1 MLRAHIDIS
10 RGLDGEA
17 VVLACFDLGEDE
29 LAASAHAVAAAAA
42 ERYRTAAMT
51 SDDVLGL
58 RELTTL
64 TDELRDLALRAG
76 LRTVVLRPARL
87 AAYRDA
93 VAFFVESRDA
103 AEWRRGGGKTRGAP
117 QGARP
122 QLRDLRPNPP
132 PPHPPL
138 SLGALRAAPLTDD
151 RQVVP

>member
-1 MLRAHIDIS
+1 MVRAHIDIS

-58 RELTTL
+58 RELTAL

-103 AEWRRGGGKTRGAP
+103 AEWRREEDLEPLALVRGLVGPLA
-117 QGARP
+117 
-122 QLRDLRPNPP
+122 DL
-132 PPHPPL
+132 
-138 SLGALRAAPLTDD
+138 SADALRAALTGSLEP
-151 RQVVP
+151 RSC